1 MTIVTRAL
9 LAAALLAGITQHVA
23 EANDSSASLGAG
35 GLRFEEVDNVAL
47 EREELSIS
55 RSTIKVRYIFRNTEE
70 FDFRTLVAFPLP
82 GLSAADMY
90 FGGDIGFP
98 REEPDNFV
106 GFTVKVDGEPVTP
119 KHQTRAYVNGVD
131 VTKELQGAGV
141 PINPMGEFLGKRES
155 VLETLPDETKRKLAA
170 IGAIDWV
177 EGGDFTEPR
186 WTTQV
191 TYYWPMTFPVGKAVR
206 VEHTYQPVVGTFF
219 FTKEV
224 LEEDFVKK
232 DFCTDESFNK
242 AALRMMPTGDNPMLI
257 ARDISYILTTANNWK
272 GPIGA
277 FKLTIDKETPGYL
290 MSLCLDGI
298 KKTGQTTYQFE
309 ATDFTPDRELRI
321 LFLQPLPEE

>member
-1 MTIVTRAL
+1 MTTVTRTL
-9 LAAALLAGITQHVA
+9 LAAAVFVGIAQHAA

-35 GLRFEEVDNVAL
+35 GLRFEKVDNVAL

-55 RSTIKVRYIFRNTEE
+55 RSIIKVRYVFRNTEE

-82 GLSAADMY
+82 GLNAADMY

-98 REEPDNFV
+98 REDPDNYV
-106 GFTVKVDGEPVTP
+106 GFTVKVDGEAVTP

-131 VTKELQGAGV
+131 VTKELQDAGV

-155 VLETLPDETKRKLAA
+155 VLEKLPDETKRQLAA

-177 EGGDFTEPR
+177 AGGEFTQPR

-191 TYYWPMTFPVGKAVR
+191 TYYWPMTFPAGKTVQ

-219 FTKEV
+219 FTKE
-224 LEEDFVKK
+224 LFEEDFVAK
-232 DFCTDESFNK
+232 DFCTDEAFK
-242 AALRMMPTGDNPMLI
+242 TAALRMMPTGDNPMLI

-277 FKLTIDKETPGYL
+277 FKLTIDKQNSADL

-298 KKTGQTTYQFE
+298 KKTGPTTFEFE
-309 ATDFTPDRELRI
+309 AKDFTPNRELRI
-321 LFLQPLPEE
+321 LFLQPLPKE